1 MTVHLKFLA
10 PCTNQRSFISGVCS
24 IQEQTD
30 EDYNPWIIITTFDD
44 VFRVKASI
52 VEIKIF
58 NS

>member
-24 IQEQTD
+24 IQEQFD
-30 EDYNPWIIITTFDD
+30 EDFIPWFIITTFDT
-44 VFRVKASI
+44 VYRVKASI
-52 VEIKIF
+52 VELKIF

>member
-1 MTVHLKFLA
+1 MTVYLKFLA

-24 IQEQTD
+24 IQEQID
-30 EDYNPWIIITTFDD
+30 EDYNPWFIITTFDD

-52 VEIKIF
+52 VELKIF